1 MLYNYCILLLISKFC
16 SCMLPCIVFGKRTGT
31 MKSESDDARIR
42 FQSEVAG
49 DGSPSATDVQSG
61 RGDSHHRQSK
71 RELHIMF
78 KTCGYGRRGVLAATK
93 SLSAGIPHSSCA

>member
-1 MLYNYCILLLISKFC
+1 
-16 SCMLPCIVFGKRTGT
+16 

-71 RELHIMF
+71 HIMF
-78 KTCGYGRRGVLAATK
+78 KTCDYGRRGVLAATK
-93 SLSAGIPHSSCA
+93 SY